1 MPQVIAEV
9 HNALKPGGLF
19 WVSDE
24 AGDVNMRSA
33 LFSSALM
40 FLLPTQV
47 SYREKLGGLLKF
59 GLNAPSRI
67 KASMEAEDL
76 SPFEG
81 AGREH
86 DWLALVKAKFAQVE
100 VKHHPAVT
108 GYLAHQI
115 KLPRGLAIPL
125 LRAIGVVDRL
135 LVRVGLLKNTGV
147 VVHARKKAD

>member
-1 MPQVIAEV
+1 
-9 HNALKPGGLF
+9 
-19 WVSDE
+19 
-24 AGDVNMRSA
+24 
-33 LFSSALM
+33 M